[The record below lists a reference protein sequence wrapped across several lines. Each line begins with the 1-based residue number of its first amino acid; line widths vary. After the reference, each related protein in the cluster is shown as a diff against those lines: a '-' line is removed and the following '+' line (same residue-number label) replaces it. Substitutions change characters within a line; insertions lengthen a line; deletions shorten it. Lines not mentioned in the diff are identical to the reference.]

1 MRRSNVNLTIT
12 NFALIVKMSNPIR
25 IRQFITQA
33 QPYIQQH
40 GFTLQS
46 IRAAITSGKITIE
59 NEEELAI
66 LFPNQ
71 TELSKHFLTQ
81 FDKEGLKAASSS
93 LLPSKPIQS
102 NNDEDKRALEKV
114 ELLLAGKLLHSV
126 PYREH
131 IVDALAIL
139 TAAKDRQTISNI
151 PTPLPIM
158 QRAWNIT
165 DEAIHLAKWK
175 GRLQTDWYT
184 HRSRLTN
191 AFLMAELHLLSPEFQ
206 GDAHQS
212 VHVLRRLARPHMLFG
227 GSEVIENTS
236 QWINWGARGWLG
248 IFRSIGL

>member
-1 MRRSNVNLTIT
+1 
-12 NFALIVKMSNPIR
+12 MSNSTR
-25 IRQFITQA
+25 IRQLITQA

-46 IRAAITSGKITIE
+46 VRAAITSGKVTID
-59 NEEELAI
+59 NEEELSA
-66 LFPNQ
+66 LFPSQ
-71 TELSKHFLTQ
+71 SDLSRQMLMQ
-81 FDKEGLKAASSS
+81 FDKEGLNVASSS
-93 LLPSKPIQS
+93 LLPSKQSQQS
-102 NNDEDKRALEKV
+102 NDQDDRRAIEKV

-131 IVDALAIL
+131 IVDALATL
-139 TAAKDRQTISNI
+139 TAAKDRKSFSNI

-158 QRAWNIT
+158 QRAWNVT
-165 DEAIHLAKWK
+165 DEAIHIAKWK
-175 GRLQTDWYT
+175 GNLKTDWYT
-184 HRSRLTN
+184 NRTRLTN
-191 AFLMAELHLLSPEFQ
+191 AFLMAELHLLSPDFQ

-212 VHVLRRLARPHMLFG
+212 VHVLRRLARPHMLLG